1 MVEEL
6 RERLK
11 VGRVNKSSA
20 VSEEKRG
27 KVGGGRKR
35 ENKGVRTWEES
46 VGPAVKMLVVIIP
59 DTLCPC
65 SSFKTLPA

>member
-20 VSEEKRG
+20 VSEEKRREEG
-27 KVGGGRKR
+27 RGLGGG
-35 ENKGVRTWEES
+35 KG
-46 VGPAVKMLVVIIP
+46 
-59 DTLCPC
+59 
-65 SSFKTLPA
+65 KTKEYVPGKSRLGLQS